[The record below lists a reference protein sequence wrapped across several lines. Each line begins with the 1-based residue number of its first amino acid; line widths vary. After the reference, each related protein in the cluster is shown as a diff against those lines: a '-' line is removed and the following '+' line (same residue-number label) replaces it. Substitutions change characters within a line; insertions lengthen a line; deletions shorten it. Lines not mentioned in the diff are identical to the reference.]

1 MQKDLTKEFAMS
13 EKVQKQVSIRVVF
26 LGTSGSVPTL
36 KRSLPCV
43 VVDYPRQMWMFDCGE
58 NTQRQMMQAKV
69 SFHKKLK
76 VFLTHLHGDH
86 VLGLP
91 GVLQTMALMDRKEP
105 VQVYGPKGIKDFL
118 VCTKETLNFGLTF
131 PVEINEIISEGVL
144 VDEKEYSL
152 VAAKSN
158 HAVES
163 YAYAFDEKPR
173 AGKFYPKKAK
183 ELGIPVGELW
193 SKLQSGQEITLSN
206 GKVVKPSDVMG
217 PPRSGRKIVYTGD
230 TRPFDGFV
238 RFAANA
244 DLVIHESTFDDTL
257 AEKAAL
263 DGHSTPSQAA
273 AEAKA
278 AGAKQLVLTHISARY
293 PDATLLLEQAK
304 RIFSNT
310 LVAEDFMEFK
320 LPLKQS

>member
-1 MQKDLTKEFAMS
+1 M
-13 EKVQKQVSIRVVF
+13 SIRVVF

-36 KRSLPCV
+36 KRSLPSV
-43 VVDYPRQMWMFDCGE
+43 VVQCPREQWMFDCGE

-105 VQVYGPKGIKDFL
+105 VQVYGPTGIKNFL

-131 PVEINEIISEGVL
+131 PVEINEIVTEGVIS
-144 VDEKEYSL
+144 DEEEYSV

-163 YAYAFDEKPR
+163 YAYAFVEKPR
-173 AGKFYPKKAK
+173 PGKFYPKKALA
-183 ELGIPVGELW
+183 LGVPAGELW
-193 SKLQSGQEITLSN
+193 SRLQGGEEVKLPDG
-206 GKVVKPSDVMG
+206 GVVKPGDVMG
-217 PPRSGRKIVYTGD
+217 PLRAGRKIVYTGD
-230 TRPFDGFV
+230 TRPFKA
-238 RFAANA
+238 FADFAKGA
-244 DLVIHESTFDDTL
+244 DLVIHDCTFDDAL
-257 AEKAAL
+257 SEKAVL

-273 AEAKA
+273 GQARAASAKR
-278 AGAKQLVLTHISARY
+278 LVLSHISARY
-293 PDATLLLEQAK
+293 PDAKLLLEQAK
-304 RIFSNT
+304 KVFPNT
-310 LVAEDFMEFK
+310 VVAEDFLELE
-320 LPLKQS
+320 LPLSE

>member
-1 MQKDLTKEFAMS
+1 M
-13 EKVQKQVSIRVVF
+13 
-26 LGTSGSVPTL
+26 PTL
-36 KRSLPCV
+36 KRSLPSV
-43 VVDYPRQMWMFDCGE
+43 VVECPRQLWMFDCGE

-69 SFHKKLK
+69 SFHRKLK

-131 PVEINEIISEGVL
+131 PVEIYEILSEGTIID
-144 VDEKEYSL
+144 DEEYSL
-152 VAAKSN
+152 IAAKSN

-163 YAYAFDEKPR
+163 YAYAFEEKPR
-173 AGKFYPKKAK
+173 AGKFYPRKAK

-193 SKLQSGQEITLSN
+193 SKLQSGQEVTLPN
-206 GKVVKPSDVMG
+206 GKVVRPSDVMG

-230 TRPFDGFV
+230 TRPFDGFAK
-238 RFAANA
+238 FAADA
-244 DLVIHESTFDDTL
+244 DLVIHESTFDDSL
-257 AEKAAL
+257 EEKAAL

-273 AEAKA
+273 AQAKA
-278 AGAKQLVLTHISARY
+278 AGAKQLVLTHVSARY
-293 PDATLLLEQAK
+293 PDASLLLEQAK
-304 RIFSNT
+304 KVFADT
-310 LVAEDFMEFK
+310 VVAEDFMEIK
-320 LPLKQS
+320 LPLKE

>member
-1 MQKDLTKEFAMS
+1 
-13 EKVQKQVSIRVVF
+13 VSLRVVF

-36 KRSLPCV
+36 KRSLPSV
-43 VVDYPRQMWMFDCGE
+43 VIDCPRQLWMFDCGE
-58 NTQRQMMQAKV
+58 NTQRQMMQSKV

-105 VQVYGPKGIKDFL
+105 VQVYGPVGIKDFL

-131 PVEINEIISEGVL
+131 PVEINEILSEGTL
-144 VDEKEYSL
+144 VDEEHYSL

-163 YAYAFDEKPR
+163 YAYAFVEKPR
-173 AGKFYPKKAK
+173 PGRFYPKKAQA
-183 ELGIPVGELW
+183 LGIPVGEMW
-193 SKLQSGQEITLSN
+193 SKLQSGNTIKLPD

-230 TRPFDGFV
+230 TGPFDGFAE
-238 RFAANA
+238 FAADA

-273 AEAKA
+273 ADAKA

-304 RIFSNT
+304 KVFANT
-310 LVAEDFMEFK
+310 LVAEDFMELE
-320 LPLKQS
+320 LPLKES